1 MSGAKIIR
9 AHVAS
14 MYSAFSERFFL
25 CALTSIKQPGT
36 DIPPTSKWTSSKPT
50 QHSTRRKHGER
61 RARAGADVAE
71 LYYSMF
77 LYSLLQSIN
86 LVNVGSILWCIFC
99 SFLLVKLCRNI
110 LENGLQ
116 TKVFT
121 IFLFLQKKQH
131 VRCHYLF
138 WLLHIGLQHL
148 LASPVQRNGRRCS
161 NFVKRI

>member
-1 MSGAKIIR
+1 VSGAKIIR

-50 QHSTRRKHGER
+50 QHSTRRKHGEH

-121 IFLFLQKKQH
+121 IFLFLQKTTCSVPLSFLTVTHRPTTFACISRATQ
-131 VRCHYLF
+131 
-138 WLLHIGLQHL
+138 WTTLQ
-148 LASPVQRNGRRCS
+148 
-161 NFVKRI
+161 